1 MAEKSLNKVTLLGRI
16 GADPEIKY
24 TQSGQPVCTL
34 NVATNQVWKD
44 EAGVLQTKTD
54 WHRVVA
60 WGKLA
65 EACHEYLKKGSKL
78 YLEGSLH
85 TRQYDD
91 KDGQKRY
98 ITEIKMNEMIML
110 DPKGSSEGGYNR
122 AAPAANLQPG
132 SDIDSVASP
141 GGGAS
146 ADDLPF

>member
-34 NVATNQVWKD
+34 NIATHQTWKD

-78 YLEGSLH
+78 YVEGSLH

-91 KDGQKRY
+91 KDGQKKY

-110 DPKGSSEGGYNR
+110 DSRGSSEGGGYTKS
-122 AAPAANLQPG
+122 APSSTQPG
-132 SDIDSVASP
+132 SDVESSASP
-141 GGGAS
+141 S
-146 ADDLPF
+146 TIADDLPF

>member
-16 GADPEIKY
+16 GTDPEIKY
-24 TQSGQPVCTL
+24 TQNGQPVCTL
-34 NVATNQVWKD
+34 SIATNQIWKD
-44 EAGVLQTKTD
+44 ESGVLQSKTD

-65 EACHEYLKKGSKL
+65 ETCHEYLKKGSKL

-91 KDGQKRY
+91 KDGQKKY

-110 DPKGSSEGGYNR
+110 DNKGLTEGGYNK
-122 AAPAANLQPG
+122 G
-132 SDIDSVASP
+132 
-141 GGGAS
+141 
-146 ADDLPF
+146 

>member
-1 MAEKSLNKVTLLGRI
+1 VAEKSLNKVTLLGRI

-24 TQSGQPVCTL
+24 TQSGQAVCTL
-34 NVATNQVWKD
+34 NLATNQSWKD

-78 YLEGSLH
+78 YVEGSLH

-91 KDGQKRY
+91 KDGQKKY

-110 DPKGSSEGGYNR
+110 DSKGSSEGGYTKS
-122 AAPAANLQPG
+122 APSNVHPG
-132 SDIDSVASP
+132 SDIDSSAS
-141 GGGAS
+141 S
-146 ADDLPF
+146 STVADDLPF

>member
-24 TQSGQPVCTL
+24 TQSGQAVCTL
-34 NVATNQVWKD
+34 NIATNQSWKD
-44 EAGVLQTKTD
+44 EAGVLQTRTD

-65 EACHEYLKKGSKL
+65 ETCHEYLKKGSKL
-78 YLEGSLH
+78 YVEGSLH

-91 KDGQKRY
+91 KDGQKKY

-110 DPKGSSEGGYNR
+110 DSRGSSEGGYSKSTPVSNI
-122 AAPAANLQPG
+122 QPG
-132 SDIDSVASP
+132 SDIDSSASS
-141 GGGAS
+141 GVV

>member
-16 GADPEIKY
+16 GSDPEIKY
-24 TQSGQPVCTL
+24 TQNGQPVCTL
-34 NVATNQVWKD
+34 SVATNQIWKD
-44 EAGVLQTKTD
+44 ESGVLQSRTD

-65 EACHEYLKKGSKL
+65 ETCHEYLKKGSKL

-91 KDGQKRY
+91 KDGQKKY

-110 DPKGSSEGGYNR
+110 DNKGVSDGGYNKGHTQ
-122 AAPAANLQPG
+122 QPG
-132 SDIDSVASP
+132 NDIIDAPTSP
-141 GGGAS
+141 GTTV
-146 ADDLPF
+146 DDLPF

>member
-16 GADPEIKY
+16 GTDPEIKY
-24 TQSGQPVCTL
+24 TQNGQPVCTL
-34 NVATNQVWKD
+34 SVATNQIWKD
-44 EAGVLQTKTD
+44 ESGVLQSKTD

-65 EACHEYLKKGSKL
+65 ETCHEYLKKGSKL

-91 KDGQKRY
+91 KDGQKRH

-110 DPKGSSEGGYNR
+110 DNKGLPEGGYNKGH
-122 AAPAANLQPG
+122 AHQPG
-132 SDIDSVASP
+132 NDIIDAPTSSGTTV
-141 GGGAS
+141 
-146 ADDLPF
+146 DDLPF

>member
-1 MAEKSLNKVTLLGRI
+1 MPEKSLNKVTLLGRI
-16 GADPEIKY
+16 GADPDIKY

-34 NVATNQVWKD
+34 NVATNQTWKD

-54 WHRVVA
+54 WHRVVV

-65 EACHEYLKKGSKL
+65 ETCHEYLKKGSKL

-91 KDGQKRY
+91 KDGQKKY

-110 DPKGSSEGGYNR
+110 DSRGSSEGGYTKNTSS
-122 AAPAANLQPG
+122 NFQPG
-132 SDIDSVASP
+132 SDIDSSASSTTP
-141 GGGAS
+141 I

>member
-1 MAEKSLNKVTLLGRI
+1 MAEKSLNKATLLGRI

-24 TQSGQPVCTL
+24 TQSGQAVCTL

-78 YLEGSLH
+78 YVEGSLH

-91 KDGQKRY
+91 KDGQKKY

-110 DPKGSSEGGYNR
+110 DSRNSSEGGYSKS
-122 AAPAANLQPG
+122 APVSNIQPG
-132 SDIDSVASP
+132 SDIDSSASS
-141 GGGAS
+141 GVV

>member
-1 MAEKSLNKVTLLGRI
+1 VAEKSLNKVTLLGRI

-24 TQSGQPVCTL
+24 TQSGQAVCTL
-34 NVATNQVWKD
+34 NIATNQSWKD

-65 EACHEYLKKGSKL
+65 ETCHEYLKKGSKL
-78 YLEGSLH
+78 YVEGSLH

-91 KDGQKRY
+91 KDGQKKY

-110 DPKGSSEGGYNR
+110 DSKGSSEGVYNKS
-122 AAPAANLQPG
+122 ASSNIHPG
-132 SDIDSVASP
+132 SDIDSSAS
-141 GGGAS
+141 S
-146 ADDLPF
+146 STIADDLPF

>member
-1 MAEKSLNKVTLLGRI
+1 MAEKSLNKVTLLGRL

-34 NVATNQVWKD
+34 NIATNQSWKD
-44 EAGVLQTKTD
+44 ESGVLQTRTD
-54 WHRVVA
+54 WHRVVV

-65 EACHEYLKKGSKL
+65 ETCHEYLKKGSKL

-91 KDGQKRY
+91 KDGQKKY

-110 DPKGSSEGGYNR
+110 DSKGSSEGGYSKS
-122 AAPAANLQPG
+122 APSNFQPG
-132 SDIDSVASP
+132 SDIESSASS
-141 GGGAS
+141 GAV